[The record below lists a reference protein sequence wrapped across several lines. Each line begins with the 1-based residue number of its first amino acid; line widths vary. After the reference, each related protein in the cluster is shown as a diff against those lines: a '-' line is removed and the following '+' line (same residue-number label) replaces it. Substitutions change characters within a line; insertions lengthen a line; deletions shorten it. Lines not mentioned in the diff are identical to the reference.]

1 MPVDLI
7 VLAAIAVFVLLR
19 LYGVLGQ
26 KMGHDQNASRDS
38 TFDSNSKVIELTP
51 RELDIAPAEEDEAD
65 EVEDALDDGIKEGV
79 AAIRKEDNGFRV
91 KDFVGGAT
99 AAFEMVLEGFAKDD
113 RDVLKSLLSKEIYT
127 DFVAEL
133 KKRKTQDEYTETTLV
148 SILESEVTE
157 ITMKDR
163 KAIITVTFV
172 SEQIQAE
179 RTKSGETV
187 KDSTSSIEQVEDSW
201 TFQRDLRS
209 SNPNWTI
216 IAT

>member
-26 KMGHDQNASRDS
+26 KMGHDQNTPRDS

-51 RELDIAPAEEDEAD
+51 RELDITPVEEEEAD
-65 EVEDALDDGIKEGV
+65 ELEEALDDGIKAGIE
-79 AAIRKEDNGFRV
+79 AIRKDDNGFRV
-91 KDFVGGAT
+91 KDFIGGAI

-113 RDVLKSLLSKEIYT
+113 RDVLKSLLSKEIYS

-133 KKRKTQDEYTETTLV
+133 KKRKTQDEYVETTLV
-148 SILESEVTE
+148 SVLEAEVKE
-157 ITMKDR
+157 IELKDR
-163 KAIITVTFV
+163 KAMITVTFV

-179 RTKSGETV
+179 RTKDGETV
-187 KDSTSSIEQVEDSW
+187 KDSTSSIEQVEDTW
-201 TFQRDLRS
+201 TFKRDLRS

-216 IAT
+216 ITT